1 VKHECL
7 IGCARREMSSE
18 GIKMHMSID
27 SPKGI
32 RVLKAMHGDAFVL
45 SCRKG
50 DNSGVVVVDGG
61 PDKNSCHIVEK
72 LDDIGAI
79 DLMILTHYDLDHI
92 GGVLAYINKHKHDK
106 PFPVKEIWCNCA
118 YEVPFSDTSDISYS
132 HAKKL
137 ADLLTEINEGLE
149 NSGYLPVSWQKT
161 IKAGMRLS
169 LLYAEIDILSPEEN
183 VKVQND
189 ANYTEAIANISASH
203 KRQKNALMA
212 SLKDLAGNNKDN
224 PSLKSPGDVVNWSS
238 IGFYLECDNMKVLML
253 GDGMPTTF
261 VRSLKELGYSESNQ
275 IRVDYVKVS
284 HHGSKD
290 NISNELLDMIECNDY
305 IISTNGGNGNASHPD
320 RETIGN
326 ILYHDKRD
334 WSKRVNIYFNY
345 QKSVIENNGYQF
357 LNPGEEE
364 IAAFAPHFDVDYL

>member
-1 VKHECL
+1 ML
-7 IGCARREMSSE
+7 MN
-18 GIKMHMSID
+18 ID

-72 LDDIGAI
+72 LDNIGTI

-92 GGVLAYINKHKHDK
+92 GGILAYINKHKHDK
-106 PFPVKEIWCNCA
+106 PFPIKEIWCNCA

-149 NSGYLPVSWQKT
+149 NNGYLPVSWQKT
-161 IKAGMRLS
+161 ITAGMRLS
-169 LLYAEIDILSPEEN
+169 LPFAEIDILSPEEN
-183 VKVQND
+183 VKAQND

-203 KRQKNALMA
+203 KRQKKALMA

-224 PSLKSPGDVVNWSS
+224 PSLKSPSDVVNWSS

-261 VRSLKELGYSESNQ
+261 VRSLKELGYSECNQ
-275 IRVDYVKVS
+275 IRVDFVKAS

-290 NISNELLDMIECNDY
+290 NISNELLNMIECNDY
-305 IISTNGGNGNASHPD
+305 IISTNGGNGNACHPD

-345 QKSVIENNGYQF
+345 QKSVIESNGYQF

-364 IAAFAPHFDVDYL
+364 IAAFAPHFDVEYL